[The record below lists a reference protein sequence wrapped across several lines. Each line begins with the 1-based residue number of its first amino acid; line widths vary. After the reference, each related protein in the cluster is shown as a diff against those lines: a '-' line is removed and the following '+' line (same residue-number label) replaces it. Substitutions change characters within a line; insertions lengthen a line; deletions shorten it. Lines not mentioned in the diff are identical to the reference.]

1 MPYTRYIP
9 PHHGYSKKPKKQKTA
24 SYHIHFKLRKKNAQ
38 SPILTEWPLWAS
50 DIVEWS
56 PQYCAS
62 SLGANHCN
70 CCRPKPLSPTV
81 ESSLNIIQHH
91 RCSVIITLHFIFII
105 LFNFISFIIRT
116 QSSQSFINKAT
127 IIINHEP
134 PFINQWSSSYSCP
147 PPIVHCP
154 SSIIIFTTIIHH

>member
-1 MPYTRYIP
+1 MPYARYIP

-24 SYHIHFKLRKKNAQ
+24 SYHIHFKLCKKKCAKSHSDGVTAVGLWHRRVVSSILCFKPWGKSLQLLQAQ
-38 SPILTEWPLWAS
+38 APES
-50 DIVEWS
+50 DRTII
-56 PQYCAS
+56 
-62 SLGANHCN
+62 
-70 CCRPKPLSPTV
+70 T
-81 ESSLNIIQHH
+81 IIQHH
-91 RCSVIITLHFIFII
+91 ECSVIITLQVIFII